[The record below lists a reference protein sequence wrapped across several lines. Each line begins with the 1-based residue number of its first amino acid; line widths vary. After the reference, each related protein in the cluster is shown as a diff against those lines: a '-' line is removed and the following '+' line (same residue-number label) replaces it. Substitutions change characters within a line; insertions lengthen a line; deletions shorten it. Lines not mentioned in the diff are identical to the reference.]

1 MKLITPKKKGLISRR
16 SLLIAAPAVLLARG
30 LDAQGCGGGFCY
42 PPVASTS
49 PSTCMSPFYRDW
61 SKLSPPVTVINP
73 TTISKDFAN
82 CFEVRAENQIGGV
95 TFGFTEEQT
104 GANSGPTDAIGT
116 WTSTNG
122 IHGPWT
128 PIGAAQTGGGSWNA
142 RGLYG
147 PSVKEIPKGSG
158 LFYLYYSGINGST
171 VSSIGFATSTT
182 MMPGSWTAYSGNP
195 IITGGGAGGVADPFV
210 IDHPSGTGYIMY
222 TATNYPGGDNIY
234 YYTSSDGI
242 NWSFGGVALA
252 AAMPGDP
259 DYGIHSFDEP
269 TVWKNKYCFWEMTY
283 DFNDFH
289 NSLGNGGGTIGYAI
303 SADGFT
309 FTRDPSGVAP
319 TQLFGGGNLR
329 VVQQNGLLNVFTDT
343 FPDIPACYANPYC
356 NGGSALMTIPDVA

>member
-1 MKLITPKKKGLISRR
+1 MIIKPKRSLISRR
-16 SLLIAAPAVLLARG
+16 SLLVAAPAALLAGRRN

-42 PPVASTS
+42 PPVAS

-73 TTISKDFAN
+73 ASISKAVAN

-104 GANSGPTDAIGT
+104 SSTTIAATTDAIGI

-122 IHGPWT
+122 IYGPWSRS
-128 PIGAAQTGGGSWNA
+128 GVAQVGGGGWNNK
-142 RGLYG
+142 GLFG

-158 LFYLYYSGINGST
+158 LFYLYYSALNSSN
-171 VSSIGFATSTT
+171 VSSVGFVTSTT
-182 MMPGSWTAYSGNP
+182 MMSGSWTAYSGNP
-195 IITGGGAGGVADPFV
+195 VITGSGGGIADPFV

-222 TATNYPGGDNIY
+222 AANNYPGGGNIY

-242 NWSFGGVALA
+242 SWSFGGVALA
-252 AAMPGDP
+252 AATMGDP
-259 DYGIHSFDEP
+259 DYGIHSIDEP

-289 NSLGNGGGTIGYAI
+289 NSLGNGGPVIGYAI
-303 SADGFT
+303 SSDGFT
-309 FTRDPSGVAP
+309 FTRSPTGFGP
-319 TQLFGGGNLR
+319 TQLFGGGNIR
-329 VVQQNGLLNVFTDT
+329 VVQQNGLLNVFTDI
-343 FPDIPACYANPYC
+343 FPDVPACFPNPYC
-356 NGGSALMTIPDVA
+356 NGGSGLMTMPDVA